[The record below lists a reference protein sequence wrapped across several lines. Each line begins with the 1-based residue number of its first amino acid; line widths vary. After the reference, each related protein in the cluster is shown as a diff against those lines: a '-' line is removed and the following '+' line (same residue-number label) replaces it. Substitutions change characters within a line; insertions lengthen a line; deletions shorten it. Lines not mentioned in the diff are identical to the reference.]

1 MKIGLLADTHDRVPA
16 IEELMR
22 RMVAE
27 GVQLVLHAG
36 DYYSPFA
43 LEAFGRVAVPVVG
56 VFGRND
62 GDPEGLR
69 AAAAT
74 SGLATELFESPHSFE
89 LAGTTVLLVHDL
101 GEVQP
106 RSIETHAVVVHGCSH
121 KAERTE
127 RGDTVLI
134 NPGEAC
140 GWVTGAPSA
149 AVLDLDTKQVEF
161 ITLDAA
167 EWRS

>member
-1 MKIGLLADTHDRVPA
+1 MKIGLLADSHDRVPA
-16 IEELMR
+16 IEELLRQMAAR
-22 RMVAE
+22 
-27 GVQLVLHAG
+27 GVTLVLHAG
-36 DYYSPFA
+36 DYCSPFA
-43 LEAFGRVAVPVVG
+43 LKAFASIAVPVVG

-62 GDPEGLR
+62 GDREGLR

-89 LAGTTVLLVHDL
+89 LAGKSVLLVHDL

-106 RSIETHAVVVHGCSH
+106 RSIEAHAIVVHGCSH
-121 KAERTE
+121 RAEMTD
-127 RGDTVLI
+127 RGNTLVI

-149 AVLDLDTKQVEF
+149 AILDLDTNLVEF
-161 ITLDAA
+161 IKLGAA